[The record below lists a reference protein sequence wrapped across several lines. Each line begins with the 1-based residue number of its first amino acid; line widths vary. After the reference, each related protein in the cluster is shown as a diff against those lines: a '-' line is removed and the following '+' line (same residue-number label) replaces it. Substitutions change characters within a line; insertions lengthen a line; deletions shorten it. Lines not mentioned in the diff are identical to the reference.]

1 VEIVTVSIAVRLV
14 CRSGERKALDSTR
27 ARTLHV
33 DRHVV
38 VVDKPSGVP
47 TVPFDEGERR
57 SLVQLVSRELKGQ
70 RLHVVQRLDAGT
82 SGVLVF
88 ARTELAREVLKAQ
101 LQTHSMEREYL
112 AVCHGR
118 IDRPT
123 TFRSFLVADRGDRRR
138 GSARRGE
145 KGRLA
150 VTHVEPREPLRGA
163 TLVACRLETGRT
175 HQIRIHLAEAGHPL
189 LGERVY
195 VKGFPGRPLPSPR
208 LALHA
213 HRIAFDHP
221 GGGRRM
227 TFVSPL
233 PDDLAGLVRSLGGRL
248 SSP

>member
-1 VEIVTVSIAVRLV
+1 VTPV
-14 CRSGERKALDSTR
+14 
-27 ARTLHV
+27 RTLHV

-38 VVDKPSGVP
+38 VVDKPTGIP
-47 TVPFDEGERR
+47 TVPFDEAERR
-57 SLVQLVSRELKGQ
+57 SLVRIVSRELRGQ

-88 ARTELAREVLKAQ
+88 ARTELAREVIKAQ
-101 LQTHSMEREYL
+101 LRTHSVEREYL

-123 TFRSFLVADRGDRRR
+123 TLRSFLVADRGDRRR
-138 GSARRGE
+138 GSARGSDR
-145 KGRLA
+145 GRLA
-150 VTHVEPREPLRGA
+150 VTHVEPRRPLGGA

-195 VKGFPGRPLPSPR
+195 VKGFERRPLPAPR

-213 HRIAFDHP
+213 HRLAFDHP
-221 GGGRRM
+221 EGGRRM

-233 PDDLAGLVRSLGGRL
+233 PPDLVGLIGSLCG
-248 SSP
+248 STESP